1 MFHVGKPV
9 IVATQM
15 LESMQK
21 NPRPTRAEVL
31 DVANAILDGA
41 DCVMLSGESA
51 KGKYPRESVAMMNS
65 VMMQTELARIK
76 DSNNM
81 QQPLTV
87 HQPNNASL
95 EETLAYSAV
104 QATKASA
111 AISGIVVHAPFKLD
125 GQEVDS
131 PLPTLISKHHP
142 NVPIF
147 LPVPTYKAGRLLQ
160 VYRGIK
166 PILVP
171 SDKINDTRF
180 VIDLL
185 KANNL
190 VDKEV
195 VSVSHIAGQSPKLD
209 MQLVQV

>member
-1 MFHVGKPV
+1 M

-65 VMMQTELARIK
+65 VMLQTEVARML
-76 DSNNM
+76 DSNNI
-81 QQPLTV
+81 QPPLVV
-87 HQPNNASL
+87 HEANNLSSTESL
-95 EETLAYSAV
+95 AFSAV
-104 QATKASA
+104 QASKASSSV
-111 AISGIVVHAPFKLD
+111 SGIVVHVPFKLD
-125 GQEVDS
+125 GQEINS
-131 PLPTLISKHHP
+131 PLPTLISKFHP
-142 NVPIF
+142 NVPIY

-171 SDKINDTRF
+171 VEKINDTGF
-180 VIDLL
+180 VLELL
-185 KANNL
+185 KKNNL
-190 VDKEV
+190 VEKEV
-195 VSVSHIAGQSPKLD
+195 VRVSHDAGEIKGLD
-209 MQLVQV
+209 MQLVHV